1 MEERLATGARSAL
14 EFVQAQPE
22 VRALEFVQAQPE
34 VRALEFVQDKPQVR
48 AQDDG
53 AMVDELKRKV

>member
-1 MEERLATGARSAL
+1 MEERLATGARS
-14 EFVQAQPE
+14 
-22 VRALEFVQAQPE
+22 ALEFVQAQPE